1 MNINDTIT
9 DGTARF
15 VVRSIG
21 FLDLLDALHP
31 IGDIYITVKEGTP
44 FAKFGFGEWKL
55 VGQNKCLWG
64 GGANSVAGTEIE
76 AGLPNIT
83 GTFGTT
89 VVPHHSTYASGC
101 FRGATIVDESNDTSK
116 GISNPDDKRIYG
128 YSFNASLA
136 SSVYGKSTTVQPPA
150 YVVYIWQRIA

>member
-9 DGTARF
+9 DGTAKF

-31 IGDIYITVKEGTP
+31 IGDIYLTVKEGTP
-44 FAKFGFGEWKL
+44 FAKFGFGQWKL

-64 GGANSVAGTEIE
+64 GGTNSVAGTEIE
-76 AGLPNIT
+76 AGLPNVT
-83 GTFGTT
+83 GTID
-89 VVPHHSTYASGC
+89 V
-101 FRGATIVDESNDTSK
+101 RVDEGGVIPYTSAGAFANK
-116 GISNPDDKRIYG
+116 YVSKTYSAMQTASMLLSGAQISFDASRSNPI
-128 YSFNASLA
+128 
-136 SSVYGKSTTVQPPA
+136 YGKSTTVQPPA